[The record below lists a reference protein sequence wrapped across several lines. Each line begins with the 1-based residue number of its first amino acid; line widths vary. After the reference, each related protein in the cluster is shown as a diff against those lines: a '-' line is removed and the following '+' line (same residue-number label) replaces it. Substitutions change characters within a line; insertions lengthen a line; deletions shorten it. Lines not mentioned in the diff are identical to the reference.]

1 MVFLILKQVTREE
14 IVKLTVGILAAAV
27 SLASIATATAQEIV
41 LKFGHAASSNHLFQ
55 DGLNMF
61 AAAVKEKTGGK
72 VAIEVFGD
80 RQLGDDKQLLE
91 GLQLGTV
98 DGALVS
104 VPTIPLVIGATAFD
118 ALQLPFLVGTY
129 EEMSNALTSEVGQQ
143 LLDSLADKQIKGLG
157 YYEAG
162 QRHFLSRTKAVATTA
177 DFAGLKTRI
186 VPTPLHKAT
195 WEAVGTAPIGMAY
208 GEIYSALETG
218 TIDAVEIN
226 LSSVRSESFYQAA
239 KHATLTGHY
248 FWPGVLMMGSARF
261 DGLDDDVKAAI
272 VEAGKETVAAHY
284 KMAADQEAETTEFL
298 KQNGVTISEIAD
310 GDAMREKMKPVVA
323 EWVAKDPLIQAFV
336 DQVEKG
342 K

>member
-1 MVFLILKQVTREE
+1 
-14 IVKLTVGILAAAV
+14 
-27 SLASIATATAQEIV
+27 
-41 LKFGHAASSNHLFQ
+41 
-55 DGLNMF
+55 
-61 AAAVKEKTGGK
+61 
-72 VAIEVFGD
+72 
-80 RQLGDDKQLLE
+80 
-91 GLQLGTV
+91 
-98 DGALVS
+98 
-104 VPTIPLVIGATAFD
+104 
-118 ALQLPFLVGTY
+118 
-129 EEMSNALTSEVGQQ
+129 
-143 LLDSLADKQIKGLG
+143 
-157 YYEAG
+157 
-162 QRHFLSRTKAVATTA
+162 
-177 DFAGLKTRI
+177 
-186 VPTPLHKAT
+186 
-195 WEAVGTAPIGMAY
+195 
-208 GEIYSALETG
+208 
-218 TIDAVEIN
+218 
-226 LSSVRSESFYQAA
+226 YQAA